1 MRLSRKRQINQLRAK
16 RDSPMVHTGGKLTM
30 LGQWRVILRQA
41 EEAAK
46 AGRYDE
52 ALTLANR
59 PDVADYHQAVQLRTK
74 LALDLVARAARRGE
88 ADDLQGA
95 IDDLGLAERLGAAP
109 DTLAAARL
117 KLADMIAAEVRSELD
132 AGEPSR
138 VVERV
143 DGLARYKIGGPSLR
157 RTREIAEA
165 WQTALD
171 EARRGEFGRSQEQ
184 LDRAERLAAG
194 SAQAALDA
202 ARRDL
207 DTRQK
212 GAAPK
217 VEALYAALQKGDWGQ
232 TLAVADSLLESVPE
246 HPAARQART
255 RAWQQ
260 IAAIGPSSNLPS
272 RAGRIPQVLA
282 NQEVSSDNLVIGD
295 SGETKP
301 TATGAAPMVWL
312 ASAAKPAN
320 VPVARPLA
328 RAGDP
333 GPAGRFL
340 LWVDAVGGYLVCL
353 DDEIVIGRA
362 GHDSS
367 ADVPI
372 MGDLSRNHATLR
384 RDGDG
389 YVLRAVH
396 PTFVNGKPVDSAPL
410 HDGDVIRLGSTVEL
424 EFRQPSAVSST
435 ASLAIVSRHRFP
447 LAVDGVLLMAETC
460 IIGGNPQSHVKAPN
474 VTGSI
479 VLYRQGTSLGCKAP
493 GTFEVDGRPSAS
505 RALLTMQS
513 CVLGEGFSFS
523 LEALGNKIA

>member
-1 MRLSRKRQINQLRAK
+1 
-16 RDSPMVHTGGKLTM
+16 MVQTGGKLTM

-41 EEAAK
+41 EEAAR

-59 PDVADYHQAVQLRTK
+59 PDVADHHQAVQLRTK

-95 IDDLGLAERLGAAP
+95 IEDLGLAERLGAAP

-117 KLADMIAAEVRSELD
+117 KLADIVAAEVRSELD
-132 AGEPSR
+132 AGEPAR

-143 DGLARYKIGGPSLR
+143 DSLARHKIGGPSLR

-184 LDRAERLAAG
+184 LDRAERLAG
-194 SAQAALDA
+194 DSAKMALEA
-202 ARRDL
+202 ARKDL
-207 DTRQK
+207 EHRQRV
-212 GAAPK
+212 AAPK

-232 TLAVADSLLESVPE
+232 TLAAADSLLESVPE

-260 IAAIGPSSNLPS
+260 IAAIGPSTNLPS
-272 RAGRIPQVLA
+272 RSGRIPQVNIKPA
-282 NQEVSSDNLVIGD
+282 VASDVLVIGD
-295 SGETKP
+295 DANQTKP
-301 TATGAAPMVWL
+301 TPSEPAPIVWL
-312 ASAAKPAN
+312 ASSGRPAT
-320 VPVARPLA
+320 PPAARPLA
-328 RAGDP
+328 RSGDP
-333 GPAGRFL
+333 GPKGRFL

-353 DDEIVIGRA
+353 DDQIVIGRA
-362 GHDSS
+362 GHDSN

-372 MGDLSRNHATLR
+372 MGDLSRNHATLN

-396 PTFVNGKPVDSAPL
+396 PTFVNGKQIDSAPL

-435 ASLAIVSRHRFP
+435 ASLAVVSRHRFP

-460 IIGGNPQSHVKAPN
+460 IIGNNPQSHVKAPN
-474 VTGSI
+474 VAGSI

-493 GTFEVDGRPSAS
+493 GTFEVDGRPSTS
-505 RALLTMQS
+505 RALLTLQS